1 MIPSTRVSPTRGPA
15 VRSTNA
21 KASTRRPWTVL
32 VLEGIAATLLAV
44 ALLTPALPRP
54 AFAAGNGA
62 FPTKPVTIVSTFSAG
77 SGPDAMMRAVA
88 EKLALQ
94 WKTPVV
100 IENRPGGAGFIA
112 INAARAA
119 APDGHTLLL
128 HDGDALSA
136 LPHLFKSRNFRVFDA
151 FEPVGVLY
159 STPFFV
165 VVPSSSPWKN
175 VGDLL
180 AAAKARPGKVSYGTW
195 GVGSTAHLQSALLA
209 NQAGVSMLHVPYK
222 EMGQLYTGVSTGETD
237 WALGAMAS
245 TEFVYQS
252 GRVRYLA
259 VTSPQRLPAMPDVP
273 TLAESGGPANAV
285 PSGFVALLAP
295 KGTSAAILA
304 RINKD
309 LLTAAASPDV
319 QARYKTFS
327 FEATP
332 WSAAQMRRAIEA
344 RSATYEQVVRQN
356 GIKLD

>member
-1 MIPSTRVSPTRGPA
+1 MIPSTRVPPTRGPA
-15 VRSTNA
+15 VRSTNT

-44 ALLTPALPRP
+44 ALLTPALPRL
-54 AFAAGNGA
+54 AFGAGNGA

-136 LPHLFKSRNFRVFDA
+136 LPHLFKSRDFRVFDA

-165 VVPSSSPWKN
+165 VVSSSSPWKT

-180 AAAKARPGKVSYGTW
+180 AAAKARPGKVSFGTW
-195 GVGSTAHLQSALLA
+195 GVGSTAHLQSALLEA
-209 NQAGVSMLHVPYK
+209 QAGVRMLHVPYK

-237 WALGAMAS
+237 WALGARAS
-245 TEFVYQS
+245 TEFVYRS

-259 VTSPQRLPAMPDVP
+259 VTSPRRLPAMPDVP
-273 TLAESGGPANAV
+273 TLAESGGPADAV
-285 PSGFVALLAP
+285 PSGFVALMAP
-295 KGTSAAILA
+295 KGTPAAILD
-304 RINKD
+304 RINSAGALQD
-309 LLTAAASPDV
+309 LQFRGHTV
-319 QARYKTFS
+319 
-327 FEATP
+327 E
-332 WSAAQMRRAIEA
+332 RRADA
-344 RSATYEQVVRQN
+344 PCDRDAQRD
-356 GIKLD
+356 L

>member
-1 MIPSTRVSPTRGPA
+1 MRHA
-15 VRSTNA
+15 
-21 KASTRRPWTVL
+21 WTTFALQSIV
-32 VLEGIAATLLAV
+32 ATLLAV
-44 ALLTPALPRP
+44 AWLTR
-54 AFAAGNGA
+54 AFAAENGV
-62 FPTKPVTIVSTFSAG
+62 FPTRAVTIVSTFSAG

-136 LPHLFKSRNFRVFDA
+136 LPHLFKSRNFHVFDA

-165 VVPSSSPWKN
+165 VVSSSSPWKT

-180 AAAKARPGKVSYGTW
+180 AAAKAKPAKVSYGTW
-195 GVGSTAHLQSALLA
+195 GVGSTAHLQSALLET
-209 NQAGVSMLHVPYK
+209 QAGVRMLHVPYK

-245 TEFVYQS
+245 TEFVYRS

-259 VTSPQRLPAMPDVP
+259 VTSAHRLPAMPEVP
-273 TLAESGGPANAV
+273 TLAESGGPASAV
-285 PSGFVALLAP
+285 PSGFVALMAP
-295 KGTSAAILA
+295 KGTPAAVLDS
-304 RINKD
+304 INKD
-309 LLTAAASPDV
+309 LLAAVSSPDV
-319 QARYKTFS
+319 RARFKTFN

-332 WSAAQMRRAIEA
+332 WSGAQMRRAIEA
-344 RSATYEQVVRQN
+344 RSAVYEEVVRQN

>member
-1 MIPSTRVSPTRGPA
+1 MIPSTRVPPTRGPA
-15 VRSTNA
+15 VRSTYA
-21 KASTRRPWTVL
+21 KASMRRAWTVL

-44 ALLTPALPRP
+44 AWLTPALPRL
-54 AFAAGNGA
+54 AFGAGNGA

-165 VVPSSSPWKN
+165 VVSSSSPWKT

-180 AAAKARPGKVSYGTW
+180 AAAKARPGKVSFGTW
-195 GVGSTAHLQSALLA
+195 GVGSTAHLQSALLEA
-209 NQAGVSMLHVPYK
+209 QAGVRMLHVPYK

-237 WALGAMAS
+237 WALGARAS
-245 TEFVYQS
+245 TEFVYQP

-273 TLAESGGPANAV
+273 TLAESGGPAHAV
-285 PSGFVALLAP
+285 PSGFVALMAP
-295 KGTSAAILA
+295 KGTPAAILD

-309 LLTAAASPDV
+309 LLAAVASTDV

-332 WSAAQMRRAIEA
+332 WSGAQMRRAIET